1 MRLPCKQDILWVRLP
16 SQAST
21 MSQATSPLDEPVAIE
36 SGQVYTDAR
45 TGDQFEL
52 IYHDSNVY
60 IVQERSGSHRFGRV
74 SDFEKNVRADRY
86 SLDTEASSFAETA
99 VEYDDREEIAFEE
112 FDGIGQTGADNLREA
127 GIVTEQDVH
136 RASDEEILSVSWVG
150 EKGLDSIRD
159 AV

>member
-1 MRLPCKQDILWVRLP
+1 
-16 SQAST
+16 
-21 MSQATSPLDEPVAIE
+21 
-36 SGQVYTDAR
+36 
-45 TGDQFEL
+45 
-52 IYHDSNVY
+52 
-60 IVQERSGSHRFGRV
+60 V

-99 VEYDDREEIAFEE
+99 VEYNDREEIAFEE

-136 RASDEEILSVSWVG
+136 RASDEEILAVSWVG